1 VRILCLLN
9 LTREVRPFGVR
20 LLNLARD
27 VRPFGA
33 RTLLERF
40 WRDGIYYGWV
50 EIFNPILEDAL
61 SDPDKIREMLDHEE
75 EKRVLD
81 AEGKGGRGGM

>member
-1 VRILCLLN
+1 
-9 LTREVRPFGVR
+9 
-20 LLNLARD
+20 
-27 VRPFGA
+27 
-33 RTLLERF
+33 LERF